1 MPETLMSARQ
11 LAARLEE
18 PDLAIFDCRFDLARP
33 QWGSEAYAA
42 SRIPHALYAHL
53 DRDLSGPT
61 SPATGRHPL
70 PEPGELAAWLGR
82 SGVDA
87 QVQVVAY
94 DQGPG
99 AYAARLWW
107 LLRWL
112 GHTRVAV
119 LDGGLSAWQQEKLPL
134 ETGAGAASGAEARA
148 ARATRGFEPRPDE
161 TMVVSAAELEGM
173 IAAGRIAGAE
183 VVLVDARSA
192 DRFAGRNET
201 IDPVAGHIPGAR
213 NHPFT
218 DNLDGAGRFLDRGTL
233 RERFAST
240 LEGVPPDEA
249 MFMCGSGV
257 TACHDLLAMEVAALK
272 GARLYAGSWSEWIRD
287 PKRPIAHECVT

>member
-1 MPETLMSARQ
+1 MPDTLMTPRQ
-11 LAARLEE
+11 LAARLDDR
-18 PDLAIFDCRFDLARP
+18 DLVVIDCRFDLARP

-42 SRIPHALYAHL
+42 TRIPHALYAHL
-53 DRDLSGPT
+53 DRDLSGPHAPT
-61 SPATGRHPL
+61 KGRHPL
-70 PEPGELAAWLGR
+70 PEVSELAARLGR
-82 SGVDA
+82 WGIDA

-107 LLRWL
+107 LLRWF
-112 GHTRVAV
+112 GHARVAV
-119 LDGGLSAWQQEKLPL
+119 LDGGMAAWQQEKLPL
-134 ETGAGAASGAEARA
+134 DSTPIVDSSAEAQ
-148 ARATRGFEPRPDE
+148 ATRPVRRFDARPDQE
-161 TMVVSAAELEGM
+161 MAVGTAEIEDMVTSGQIASADF
-173 IAAGRIAGAE
+173 
-183 VVLVDARSA
+183 VLVDARSA

-218 DNLDGAGRFLDRGTL
+218 DNLDGAGRFLNRGAL
-233 RERFAST
+233 RERYAKT

-249 MFMCGSGV
+249 ICMCGSGV
-257 TACHDLLAMEVAALK
+257 TACHNLLAMEVAGLK

-287 PKRPIAHECVT
+287 PNRPIASETA

>member
-1 MPETLMSARQ
+1 MPDTLMTARQ
-11 LAARLEE
+11 LAARLDD

-33 QWGSEAYAA
+33 HWGSEAYAA
-42 SRIPHALYAHL
+42 ARIPRARYAHL
-53 DRDLSGPT
+53 DRDLSGPA
-61 SPATGRHPL
+61 SPSTGRHPL
-70 PEPGELAAWLGR
+70 PEASELARWLGR

-112 GHTRVAV
+112 GHARVAV
-119 LDGGLSAWQQEKLPL
+119 LDGGMSAWQQEKLPL
-134 ETGAGAASGAEARA
+134 ESDPIAARGAGAHPDPAVR
-148 ARATRGFEPRPDE
+148 RFEPRPDE
-161 TMVVSAAELEGM
+161 AMVVSTAELEGM
-173 IAAGRIAGAE
+173 IGAGQLAAAE

-213 NHPFT
+213 NHPFA
-218 DNLDGAGRFLDRGTL
+218 DNLDSAGRFLDRGSL
-233 RERFAST
+233 RERFAKT

-249 MFMCGSGV
+249 IFMCGSGV

-272 GARLYAGSWSEWIRD
+272 GGRLYAGSWSEWIRD
-287 PKRPIAHECVT
+287 PKHPIAVGA